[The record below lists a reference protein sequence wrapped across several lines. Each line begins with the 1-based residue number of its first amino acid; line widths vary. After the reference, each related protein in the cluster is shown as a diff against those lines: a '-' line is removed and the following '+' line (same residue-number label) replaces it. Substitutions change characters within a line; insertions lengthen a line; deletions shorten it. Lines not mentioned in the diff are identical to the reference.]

1 MANDLEQLD
10 DGEEAQV
17 AWLLESGHDMPAMSQ
32 EFVSGLSQR
41 LDSEFALI
49 HSNGFHAAVA
59 QPSTNGSAHSHT
71 ENIHPVE
78 VAPERDATAGKK
90 NVVRRRRRWVL
101 SIVAAASVV
110 LGAAIVSNPPA
121 WAAAVRA
128 IVERLEAFTTGGVA
142 ADVDVASVAEEQPRV
157 VVPQEQPRVAR
168 AEIPKSRALVR
179 PAPEVKVAAPI
190 APAPIV
196 QKANERAAQT
206 KDAPHQRINKSD
218 WKPFDKPLADS
229 ELTSRID
236 NELASHWQKNGIHPV
251 EPASDAEFMRR
262 GYLDLTGRIPT

>member
-101 SIVAAASVV
+101 TIIAAASVV

-128 IVERLEAFTTGGVA
+128 IVERLEALATGGA
-142 ADVDVASVAEEQPRV
+142 ADDSDVARDVKEQPAPALPV
-157 VVPQEQPRVAR
+157 VVSEEQPRVAR
-168 AEIPKSRALVR
+168 ANVPKPLVIV
-179 PAPEVKVAAPI
+179 PPVPQGKVAAPV
-190 APAPIV
+190 APAPV
-196 QKANERAAQT
+196 VKKVDE
-206 KDAPHQRINKSD
+206 
-218 WKPFDKPLADS
+218 KP
-229 ELTSRID
+229 
-236 NELASHWQKNGIHPV
+236 
-251 EPASDAEFMRR
+251 AEK
-262 GYLDLTGRIPT
+262 